1 MGFIESGVVFDCE
14 GDALVGVVSEP
25 DQPCETGV
33 LILVGGPQYRV
44 GSHRQFVHLARYLA
58 ANGTPCMRFDYRG
71 MGDASGAERGYGRV
85 LPDIGAA
92 LAAFQAQV
100 PQVRRVVL
108 WGLCGGASAACLY
121 RVTDDRVAGL
131 ILVNPWLDVD
141 DARAKVRLKHYYARR
156 LLEGDFWKKALRGG
170 LSFGA
175 SAKGLLGTAREARK
189 GDRQPSDAV
198 APTDDIYPG
207 DMLRA
212 LQAGGGRSAVFLS
225 GRDYVARTFE
235 EAMSGHPA
243 FAELEQAGAV
253 EVCRFPSADHTFS
266 SAADMRQLEEASLG
280 WIRPFQGPV
289 PEPAVPT
296 PPAAGAQAR

>member
-1 MGFIESGVVFDCE
+1 MRYIEKGVVFLCDLE
-14 GDALVGVVSEP
+14 SLVGVVSQP
-25 DQPCETGV
+25 DQPAELGV
-33 LILVGGPQYRV
+33 IILVGGPQYRV
-44 GSHRQFVHLARYLA
+44 GAHRQFVRLARCLA
-58 ANGTPCMRFDYRG
+58 ANGISCMRFDYRG

-131 ILVNPWLDVD
+131 ILVNPWLDVEE
-141 DARAKVRLKHYYARR
+141 ARAKVRLKHYYARR
-156 LLEGDFWKKALRGG
+156 LLAGDFWKKALRGG
-170 LSFGA
+170 LSVGA
-175 SAKGLLGTAREARK
+175 SAKGLLGTARVARK
-189 GDRQPSDAV
+189 GHGQPADAV
-198 APTDDIYPG
+198 AQTDDIYPG

-235 EAMSGHPA
+235 EAMAGHPA

-266 SAADMRQLEEASLG
+266 SAAAMHQVEEASLE
-280 WIRPFQGPV
+280 WIQAFQGLE
-289 PEPAVPT
+289 PEPAT
-296 PPAAGAQAR
+296 PPAAGEQAR